1 MGVGA
6 LRYAG
11 VAAGYAAGYIFDEK
25 YFQKNKKEE
34 D

>member
-1 MGVGA
+1 MGAEA

-11 VAAGYAAGYIFDEK
+11 VAAGYAAGYVFDEI

>member
-11 VAAGYAAGYIFDEK
+11 VAAGYAAGYVFDGL
-25 YFQKNKKEE
+25 YFRKNKKEE